1 MTDEPG
7 TLEETPI
14 TDQDV
19 PHMQTKPE
27 DGESAYTPFDAWV
40 GESDH
45 FRIPALVTTQN
56 GRLVAAADAR
66 WDGTGDGYGL
76 DTIVASSAAKYSGN
90 VWEYTF
96 ANYLGDNGNKIDSS
110 STAFIDPALAV
121 DGDTIYMLVDLF
133 PGGVMISNAQKG
145 TGFDGENLL
154 LKKRNDWF
162 GGYDYILGDFD
173 EDGYALIYDE
183 DGYAVDGYAVDEYY
197 NLYSEDGV
205 SNVFFA
211 DADFQVLPTSY
222 LYLTKS
228 TDGGKSWSA
237 PQLLNPQ
244 VKDADESFYG
254 VGPGRGL
261 VTKDG
266 TIMFPCYVYD
276 GQDGQRSSYIYSKDG
291 GENWERTPDVPDTQ
305 GWSSES
311 QLVELY
317 DDTIRCFFR
326 NGTGTI
332 CYADYDGTNWSA
344 SASTGISVE
353 SNCQISAITY
363 SKDINNKQ
371 AILLSCPSG
380 SGRANGKIYVML
392 VGDGNKMELLNAFSI
407 KTEDPYFGYSCL
419 TEMKDGRI
427 AILYEGTGD
436 FTSLTFARYAIEDV
450 AGWEALIGDNVKV
463 EDTASG
469 VAVSAPNLGTVKVE
483 SVETVDA
490 LKGTN
495 RPYVAYDFTLTTKD
509 DVNYTEPARVYIP
522 ADQIADLENP
532 VGFVVN
538 DDGSIE
544 ECAGY
549 FTNDKAYFV
558 FEMPHF
564 STGGVAGDEM
574 ELMDAYKNHET
585 IELVEGKTWDG
596 SLPGNLALVDDEL
609 NTSIAD
615 VTVEAQEIKGDSYD
629 KMEPV
634 TNVTSGTAYYIQSS
648 DGKYYLDSDAD
659 WVEDTNSAAL
669 WTWDGTYLK
678 RGSNYLQYY
687 YYGDRYNGL
696 TTIGNSR
703 WATEW
708 LQTDGSFSVSGWN
721 YTYTLGQAC
730 TKQTV
735 TIEGGY
741 QTKITVQA
749 ESVGT
754 THFAVGDPENGTYY
768 TVVVLPKPDVE
779 ENGYL
784 MSGTDQVT
792 KLTTTVGTS
801 YTLSLPSG
809 VSGNVTWASENS
821 SIAMVNNGTIT
832 GVNQGLTTVTATVT
846 ENGSPVATYT
856 IPVQVWDSGVTY
868 SWDVKRT
875 TVYIDNITDTTVY
888 YSLDCSDELVQ
899 TQEGELFYLEYP
911 TDANMAL
918 DFFGAPDD
926 GYALTYMAA
935 TNTASQ
941 YLSLNNSDP
950 TKTDFY
956 TKDGAGKNQLAENA
970 FSTKV
975 APMIQAALDRGCDG
989 ALGFTRPSSNTADIT
1004 RSDLT
1009 FHSEQLPTVTKEVV
1023 SVNGDPYTP
1032 DMIAKEGDKVC
1043 FMITVTQHGYTH
1055 PEDAEYKDDGRTD
1068 LITYSYVTLKDN
1080 LIGATFTNGY
1090 SGNTVSPNLNGFNSS
1105 ADKTITYN
1113 VEYTIQSKDLDTTIT
1128 NTADLTYTYQSKY
1141 SSGPFGGSAK
1151 AEASISARTFNPAS
1165 IVVDFGLPV
1174 VLDFRDN
1181 HGKYDLINEG
1191 TATYGTVSVKDNM
1204 VTYTPNTVLT
1214 DMDTV
1219 TLYNTQGN
1227 EYTFNVYPATTVY
1240 YEEGFVTEQVG
1251 FTGGSTGT
1259 GYQEM
1264 SVNGHGDRYGYDV
1277 AYEGHIGASNTT
1289 EMTSSTVGNY
1299 VTFDFYG
1306 TGVEIYANCT
1316 PDSGSVMIQVY
1327 EQGND
1332 KPIKTL
1338 LVNTAMVNG
1347 YSSATNFQGVKG
1359 YNVPIASLLDLSSS
1373 PADYT
1378 VKITNV
1384 ENKGKSGTVSLD
1396 GFRVHGTLD
1405 TSNTVYVDDGENDP
1419 IFVQLRDVVLADV
1432 PTTGS
1437 QYADQIAA
1445 NAMSQV
1451 YASDHAVR
1459 VVVLEQSGG
1468 GIEVGQDLLDL
1479 GPKNELYLAK
1489 GQSVTF
1495 KLSTKAQIGLKAL
1508 NDNVRYTINNVEKTL
1523 TSSTDMFTES
1533 YNDSVTITNNGDG
1546 ILAITQI
1553 KAVSGI
1559 SSARANTLVL
1569 QPLTA
1574 DDLVPAL
1581 VAMGYD
1587 LSDEED

>member
-133 PGGVMISNAQKG
+133 PGGVMISNAWKG

-154 LKKRNDWF
+154 LKKSNDWF
-162 GGYDYILGDFD
+162 GGYDYILGEFD

-183 DGYAVDGYAVDEYY
+183 DGNAVDGYAVDEYY

-244 VKDADESFYG
+244 VKGDDESFYG

-261 VTKDG
+261 VTLDG
-266 TIMFPCYVYD
+266 TTIMFPCYVYD

-291 GENWERTPDVPDTQ
+291 GESWERTPDVPDTQ

-317 DDTIRCFFR
+317 DGTIRCFFR

-363 SKDINNKQ
+363 SEDINDKQ

-392 VGDGNKMELLNAFSI
+392 VGDGNKMEKLSEFEINSG
-407 KTEDPYFGYSCL
+407 YFGYSCL

-427 AILYEGTGD
+427 AILYEGTED

-463 EDTASG
+463 EDTDSG

-549 FTNDKAYFV
+549 FTNNKAYFV

-585 IELVEGKTWDG
+585 IELVEGGFETITL
-596 SLPGNLALVDDEL
+596 SGNVKDQVLTEGLLETD
-609 NTSIAD
+609 IATVE
-615 VTVEAQEIKGDSYD
+615 VTVEDLSEEPYEE
-629 KMEPV
+629 MTPV
-634 TNVTSGTAYYIQSS
+634 TNVTSGQAYYIRNSNGQYLNSS
-648 DGKYYLDSDAD
+648 AEWRSQ
-659 WVEDTNSAAL
+659 EEAAQ
-669 WTWDGTYLK
+669 WTWDGTHLYRK
-678 RGSNYLQYY
+678 
-687 YYGDRYNGL
+687 
-696 TTIGNSR
+696 
-703 WATEW
+703 
-708 LQTDGSFSVSGWN
+708 SGWN
-721 YTYTLGQAC
+721 TTYLTCSSSGVGTSAWNADEWSVDDGGSFTGTYTTGYPWNQQEHDYTLGQAY
-730 TKQTV
+730 TKRTVTPEGGEQTV
-735 TIEGGY
+735 
-741 QTKITVQA
+741 ITVTA
-749 ESVGT
+749 KGVGT
-754 THFAVGDPENGTYY
+754 TYFAVGDPENGTYY
-768 TVVVLPKPDVE
+768 TVVVSPKPDVE
-779 ENGYL
+779 EGGSLLDPNN
-784 MSGTDQVT
+784 SNREIT
-792 KLTTTVGTS
+792 KLTTSV
-801 YTLSLPSG
+801 G
-809 VSGNVTWASENS
+809 VSYQLSAPDVPYGGSVDWTSSND
-821 SIAMVNNGTIT
+821 SIATVSGGYIIGR
-832 GVNQGLTTVTATVT
+832 GVGDAEITATVKDSS
-846 ENGSPVATYT
+846 GSPIAIYT
-856 IPVQVWDSGVTY
+856 IPVTVLQGSGSAYGRLVNMY
-868 SWDVKRT
+868 IAEVK
-875 TVYIDNITDTTVY
+875 DTTAY
-888 YSLDCSDELVQ
+888 YNFNCTTEMTPV
-899 TQEGELFYLEYP
+899 QEGELIYVM
-911 TDANMAL
+911 TDSSTNMSI
-918 DFFGAPDD
+918 DFFAAPDE
-926 GYALTYMAA
+926 GYALTFMNAPGSQGDYMA
-935 TNTASQ
+935 
-941 YLSLNNSDP
+941 LNNEDP
-950 TKTDFY
+950 AKTDFY
-956 TKDGAGKNQLAENA
+956 TKDGAAGQQQINVFGAYNVKQ
-970 FSTKV
+970 
-975 APMIQAALDRGCDG
+975 MIQAAMNLGCDG
-989 ALGFTRPSSNTADIT
+989 GMGFTRQNEANVEFDVSF
-1004 RSDLT
+1004 RS
-1009 FHSEQLPTVTKEVV
+1009 EKLPTVTKEVI
-1023 SVNGDPYTP
+1023 SVGDTPYSSG
-1032 DMIAKEGDKVC
+1032 MVAHKGDTVRFK
-1043 FMITVTQHGYTH
+1043 ITVTQYACQ
-1055 PEDAEYKDDGRTD
+1055 DA
-1068 LITYSYVTLKDN
+1068 ISYWDASLKD
-1080 LIGATFTNGY
+1080 LLSGATFEGTY
-1090 SGNTVSPNLNGFNSS
+1090 SSTTTPTLYSYAIGQNQVRDYYVT
-1105 ADKTITYN
+1105 
-1113 VEYTIQSKDLDTTIT
+1113 YTIQDSDLDTIIT
-1128 NTADLTYTYQSKY
+1128 NTAQLSYTYQSTY
-1141 SSGPFGGSAK
+1141 STGSFSGSAQ
-1151 AEASISARTFNPAS
+1151 AEAKISAVTFEPDS

-1174 VLDFRDN
+1174 VLDFSGTDD
-1181 HGKYDLINEG
+1181 HGRYNLVSG
-1191 TATYGTVSVKDNM
+1191 SAMYGDVTVSGNK
-1204 VTYTPNTVLT
+1204 VTYTPTEVLT
-1214 DMDTV
+1214 DVDTV
-1219 TLYNTQGN
+1219 TLYNEKHN

-1240 YEEGFVTEQVG
+1240 YEEGFVTEKVG

-1259 GYQEM
+1259 GYQKM
-1264 SVNGHGDRYGYDV
+1264 SVTGHGDRYGYDV
-1277 AYEGHIGASNTT
+1277 AYETEPVGASNTT

-1299 VTFDFYG
+1299 VTFDFHG

-1327 EQGND
+1327 KGSEET
-1332 KPIKTL
+1332 PVKTL

-1347 YSSATNFQGVKG
+1347 NSSATDFQSVTG

-1419 IFVQLRDVVLADV
+1419 IFVQLRDVVLASLGNVADA
-1432 PTTGS
+1432 S
-1437 QYADQIAA
+1437 EQYAQQIAA
-1445 NAMSQV
+1445 NTMSQV
-1451 YASDHAVR
+1451 YASGYSTS
-1459 VVVLEQSGG
+1459 VVVFEQSRS

-1489 GQSVTF
+1489 GQTVTF
-1495 KLSTKAQIGLKAL
+1495 KLSTNAQIGLKAL

>member
-133 PGGVMISNAQKG
+133 PGGVMISNAWKG

-154 LKKRNDWF
+154 LKKSNDWF
-162 GGYDYILGDFD
+162 GGYDYILGEFD

-183 DGYAVDGYAVDEYY
+183 DGNAVDGYAVDEYY

-228 TDGGKSWSA
+228 TDGGKSWSE

-244 VKDADESFYG
+244 VKSDDESFYG

-261 VTKDG
+261 VTENG

-276 GQDGQRSSYIYSKDG
+276 GQDGQRSSFIYSTDS
-291 GENWERTPDVPDTQ
+291 GESWERTPDVPDTQ

-317 DDTIRCFFR
+317 DGTIRCFFR

-332 CYADYDGTNWSA
+332 CYADYNRSMNSWSA

-363 SKDINNKQ
+363 SEDINNKQ

-407 KTEDPYFGYSCL
+407 KAEDPYFGYSCL

-427 AILYEGTGD
+427 AILYEGTED

-509 DVNYTEPARVYIP
+509 DVNYTRPARVYIP

-615 VTVEAQEIKGDSYD
+615 VTVEAQEVSSSAGYEEELISS
-629 KMEPV
+629 PQH
-634 TNVTSGTAYYIQSS
+634 NTAYVIKNSGGQ
-648 DGKYYLDSDAD
+648 YLTADAEWTDSLADAA
-659 WVEDTNSAAL
+659 E
-669 WTWDGTYLK
+669 WTWDGSGKLKSGSSYLAY
-678 RGSNYLQYY
+678 SNILDLYVV
-687 YYGDRYNGL
+687 DRSN
-696 TTIGNSR
+696 
-703 WATEW
+703 WATTW
-708 LQTDGSFSVSGWN
+708 KVSNGSFTYTYYDWRGREQ
-721 YTYTLGQAC
+721 TYTLGQAY
-730 TKQTV
+730 TRTETPAV
-735 TIEGGY
+735 SGY
-741 QTKITVQA
+741 RTDITVKA
-749 ESVGT
+749 KSVGT

-779 ENGYL
+779 EGGSLLDPNN
-784 MSGTDQVT
+784 SNREIT
-792 KLTTTVGTS
+792 KLTTSV
-801 YTLSLPSG
+801 G
-809 VSGNVTWASENS
+809 VSYQLSAPDVPYGGSVDWTSSND
-821 SIAMVNNGTIT
+821 SIATVSGGYIIGR
-832 GVNQGLTTVTATVT
+832 GVGDAEITATVKDSS
-846 ENGSPVATYT
+846 GSPIAIYT
-856 IPVQVWDSGVTY
+856 IPVTVLQGSGSAYGRLVNMY
-868 SWDVKRT
+868 IAEVK
-875 TVYIDNITDTTVY
+875 DTTAY
-888 YSLDCSDELVQ
+888 YNFNCTTEMTPV
-899 TQEGELFYLEYP
+899 QEGELIYVM
-911 TDANMAL
+911 TDSSTNMSI
-918 DFFGAPDD
+918 DFFAAPDE
-926 GYALTYMAA
+926 GYALTFMNAPGSQGDYMA
-935 TNTASQ
+935 
-941 YLSLNNSDP
+941 LNNEDP
-950 TKTDFY
+950 AKTDFY
-956 TKDGAGKNQLAENA
+956 TKDGAAGQQQINVFGAYNVKQ
-970 FSTKV
+970 
-975 APMIQAALDRGCDG
+975 MIQAAMNLGCDG
-989 ALGFTRPSSNTADIT
+989 GMGFTRQNEANVEFDVSF
-1004 RSDLT
+1004 RS
-1009 FHSEQLPTVTKEVV
+1009 EKLPTVTKEVI
-1023 SVNGDPYTP
+1023 SVGDTPYSSG
-1032 DMIAKEGDKVC
+1032 MVAHKGDTVRFK
-1043 FMITVTQHGYTH
+1043 ITVTQYACQ
-1055 PEDAEYKDDGRTD
+1055 DA
-1068 LITYSYVTLKDN
+1068 ISYWDASLKD
-1080 LIGATFTNGY
+1080 LLSGATFEGTY
-1090 SGNTVSPNLNGFNSS
+1090 SSTTTPTLYSYAIGQNQVRDYYVT
-1105 ADKTITYN
+1105 
-1113 VEYTIQSKDLDTTIT
+1113 YTIQDSDLDTIIT
-1128 NTADLTYTYQSKY
+1128 NTAQLSYTYQSTY
-1141 SSGPFGGSAK
+1141 STGSFSGSAQ
-1151 AEASISARTFNPAS
+1151 AEAKISAVTFEPDS

-1174 VLDFRDN
+1174 VLDFSGTDD
-1181 HGKYDLINEG
+1181 HGRYNLVSG
-1191 TATYGTVSVKDNM
+1191 SAMYGDVTVSGNK

-1214 DMDTV
+1214 DVDTV
-1219 TLYNTQGN
+1219 TLYNEKHN

-1259 GYQEM
+1259 GYQKM
-1264 SVNGHGDRYGYDV
+1264 SVTGHGDRYGYDV
-1277 AYEGHIGASNTT
+1277 AYETEPVGASNTT
-1289 EMTSSTVGNY
+1289 EMTSSTVGDY
-1299 VTFDFYG
+1299 VTFDFHG

-1327 EQGND
+1327 KGTEET
-1332 KPIKTL
+1332 PVKTL

-1384 ENKGKSGTVSLD
+1384 ENKGESGTVSLD

-1419 IFVQLRDVVLADV
+1419 IFVQLRDVVLASLGNVADA
-1432 PTTGS
+1432 S
-1437 QYADQIAA
+1437 EQYAQQIAA
-1445 NAMSQV
+1445 NTMSQV

-1508 NDNVRYTINNVEKTL
+1508 NANVSYTINNVEKTL